1 MAKYAVFDAQGFPKS
16 FYTPEVHT
24 NIPKKA
30 IKITDE
36 QWLEF
41 INNQGQRKW
50 DFDKNDVVVYEP
62 PPPTPEELKAQIQK
76 QLLNLEKQ
84 RVNDVCSQY
93 GYIDLADVSIYAN
106 QGDSE
111 AKAILGWYSTY
122 DDLIWNWIDQILP
135 VTTDLQNVDV
145 KAVEEDLYNQS
156 IQTNPLP

>member
-1 MAKYAVFDAQGFPKS
+1 MKYAIFDAQGFPKA

-50 DFDKNDVVVYEP
+50 DFTKNDVVVYEP

-93 GYIDLADVSIYAN
+93 GYIDLADVNIYAN

-122 DDLIWNWIDQILP
+122 DTLIWNWIDQILP
-135 VTTDLQNVDV
+135 VTTDPQNVDV

>member
-1 MAKYAVFDAQGFPKS
+1 MKYAIFDNQGFPKA
-16 FYTPEVHT
+16 FFDDEIHEQ
-24 NIPKKA
+24 IPVNA
-30 IKITDE
+30 IEITEE

-50 DFDKNDVVVYEP
+50 DFAKNDVVVYEP
-62 PPPTPEELKAQIQK
+62 PPPTPEELKAQTQK

-84 RVNDVCSQY
+84 RVNDICTQY
-93 GYIDLADVSIYAN
+93 GYIDLADVNIYAN

-135 VTTDLQNVDV
+135 VTTNLQSVDV
-145 KAVEEDLYNQS
+145 KAVENDLFNQS
-156 IQTNPLP
+156 ITISPLP

>member
-1 MAKYAVFDAQGFPKS
+1 MKYAIFDKQGFPKA
-16 FYTPEVHT
+16 FYDSEIHT
-24 NIPKKA
+24 DIPKDA
-30 IKITDE
+30 IEISDE
-36 QWLEF
+36 QWFEF
-41 INNQGQRKW
+41 INNQGKRKW
-50 DFDKNDVVVYEP
+50 DFAKNDVVVYEP
-62 PPPTPEELKAQIQK
+62 PPPTPEELRDRIQK

-84 RVNDVCSQY
+84 RVNEVCDQY

-111 AKAILGWYSTY
+111 ANAILDWYSTY

-156 IQTNPLP
+156 IQESPLP

>member
-1 MAKYAVFDAQGFPKS
+1 MKYAIFDSKGFPKA
-16 FYTPEVHT
+16 FYDDEIHKK
-24 NIPKKA
+24 IPKEA
-30 IKITDE
+30 TQITE
-36 QWLEF
+36 KQWLEF
-41 INNQGQRKW
+41 INNQAKRIW
-50 DFDKNDVVVYEP
+50 DFTKNDVVVYEP
-62 PPPTPEELKAQIQK
+62 PPPTQEELRNKIQK

-145 KAVEEDLYNQS
+145 KAVEEDLFNQS